1 MDFHVYGTQAVQA
14 IRYVQDNLGGKWSQK
29 EYRQIV
35 NNMTFKQFQLKAKK
49 FFREQLRVTDYIDV
63 NAAALNI
70 RNNIPFRGPTIY
82 ILFAAIVIAS
92 VGLNV
97 NSIPVIIGAM
107 LISPLMSPIIGF
119 GMGLGTNDTQLLL
132 RSLKNLGI
140 MFGISLI
147 ASTLYFLLTPLE
159 TDNPTELLART
170 NPSIY
175 DVMIAFFGGVAGIL
189 ELSRKEKGT
198 VISGVAIATAL
209 MPPLCTVGYGIA
221 NWNWHYAG
229 GALYL
234 FFINCVF
241 IALATFLAV
250 KFLRFPMAEEQH
262 THSRRKIISYSLL
275 IVVVL
280 VPSFFSAYNI
290 VRENRFATEVR
301 HFVKENKTIGSTY
314 IYDYSTDLSV
324 KPYTLTLRLAGEALS
339 QNDRARLY
347 TEADKF
353 GIGHNQ
359 IIFQEDAT
367 IEVRRLNETEIMRD
381 WLSSTE
387 AQLRQRDD
395 SIRSLRAQL
404 DAYRALQ
411 LPSAQIA
418 AELRSQWPEIA
429 GVTLAR
435 SDASVILLLTAAPP
449 KTAGAE
455 TDSVAATLRAEDLE
469 RIHNWLT
476 VRLQEANVEVIVR

>member
-1 MDFHVYGTQAVQA
+1 M
-14 IRYVQDNLGGKWSQK
+14 
-29 EYRQIV
+29 
-35 NNMTFKQFQLKAKK
+35 
-49 FFREQLRVTDYIDV
+49 REQLSLNDYIDV
-63 NAAALNI
+63 EAANVNI
-70 RNNIPFRGPTIY
+70 RTNIPFRGPNIY
-82 ILFAAIVIAS
+82 ILFVAIVIAS

-119 GMGLGTNDTQLLL
+119 GLGLGTNDTKLLL
-132 RSLKNLGI
+132 HSLKNLGI
-140 MFGISLI
+140 MFAISLI
-147 ASTLYFLLTPLE
+147 ASTLYFLVTPLE

-198 VISGVAIATAL
+198 VMSGVAIATAL

-221 NWNWHYAG
+221 NFNWHYAG

-241 IALATFLAV
+241 IALATFIAA
-250 KFLRFPMAEEQH
+250 KFLGFPHAEEADKR
-262 THSRRKIISYSLL
+262 SWRKIVSYSLL
-275 IVVVL
+275 ILVVI

-290 VRENRFATEVR
+290 VRENEFATNVR
-301 HFVKENKTIGSTY
+301 HFVRENKTIGSTY
-314 IYDYSTDLSV
+314 IFDYTTDTSV
-324 KPYTLTLRLAGEALS
+324 KPYQLTLRLAGEALS
-339 QNDRARLY
+339 KDSRAKLY
-347 TEADKF
+347 AEAEKH
-353 GIGHNQ
+353 GIAHTQ

-367 IEVRRLNETEIMRD
+367 IEVRRLNETEIMKD

-395 SIRSLRAQL
+395 SIRVLNAQL
-404 DAYRALQ
+404 DAFKAKI

-418 AELRSQWPEIA
+418 AELKSQWPQISE
-429 GVTLAR
+429 VTLAR
-435 SDASVILLLTAAPP
+435 SDKAVILIVSAHPQKKNKPALQPQ
-449 KTAGAE
+449 E
-455 TDSVAATLRAEDLE
+455 IE
-469 RIHNWLT
+469 RIQKWLA
-476 VRLQEANVEVIVR
+476 VRLQTNNVEVIVREK

>member
-1 MDFHVYGTQAVQA
+1 MTY
-14 IRYVQDNLGGKWSQK
+14 K
-29 EYRQIV
+29 E
-35 NNMTFKQFQLKAKK
+35 LKHKARK

-63 NAAALNI
+63 QAASENI
-70 RNNIPFRGPTIY
+70 RNNIPFRGPTVY

-107 LISPLMSPIIGF
+107 LVSPLMSPIIGF
-119 GMGLGTNDTQLLL
+119 GMGLGTNDTKLLL

-140 MFGISLI
+140 MFAISLI
-147 ASTLYFLLTPLE
+147 ASTLYFLVTPLE

-221 NWNWHYAG
+221 KLNWHYAG

-241 IALATFLAV
+241 IALATYLIV
-250 KFLRFPMAEEQH
+250 KFLRFPVVEEKD
-262 THSRRKIISYSLL
+262 SISWRKAVSYILL
-275 IVVVL
+275 VLVVL
-280 VPSFFSAYNI
+280 VPSFFSGYNI
-290 VRENRFATEVR
+290 VRENRFSTEAR
-301 HFVKENKTIGSTY
+301 HFVKENQTVSGTY
-314 IYDYSTDLSV
+314 IFDYTTNTSV
-324 KPYTLTLRLAGEALS
+324 KPYTLTLRLAGEQLS
-339 QNDRARLY
+339 NDSRAKLY
-347 TEADKF
+347 TEAEKH
-353 GIGHNQ
+353 GIRHEQ

-367 IEVRRLNETEIMRD
+367 IEVRRLNETEIMKD

-387 AQLRQRDD
+387 EQLRQRDD
-395 SIRSLRAQL
+395 SIRSLNAQL
-404 DAYRALQ
+404 DAYEALQ
-411 LPSAQIA
+411 LPSAQIS
-418 AELRSQWPEIA
+418 AELRSQWPEIKK
-429 GVTLAR
+429 VTLAR
-435 SDASVILLLTAAPP
+435 ADSSVILLLTTSS
-449 KTAGAE
+449 KLQQK
-455 TDSVAATLRAEDLE
+455 DIE
-469 RIHNWLT
+469 RIHNWLS
-476 VRLQEANVEVIVR
+476 VRLQTPNVEVIVR

>member
-1 MDFHVYGTQAVQA
+1 MTY
-14 IRYVQDNLGGKWSQK
+14 K
-29 EYRQIV
+29 E
-35 NNMTFKQFQLKAKK
+35 FKHKAQK

-63 NAAALNI
+63 LAASENI
-70 RNNIPFRGPTIY
+70 RNNIPFRGPTVY

-119 GMGLGTNDTQLLL
+119 GMGLGTNDTKLLL

-140 MFGISLI
+140 MFAISLI
-147 ASTLYFLLTPLE
+147 ASTLYFLVTPLE

-221 NWNWHYAG
+221 KLNWHYAG

-241 IALATFLAV
+241 IALATFLVV
-250 KFLRFPMAEEQH
+250 KFLHFPIAEENK
-262 THSRRKIISYSLL
+262 SFSWRKTVSTTILVL
-275 IVVVL
+275 VVL
-280 VPSFFSAYNI
+280 VPSVFSAYSI
-290 VRENRFATEVR
+290 VRENRFATEAR
-301 HFVKENKTIGSTY
+301 RFVKENQTVSGTY
-314 IYDYSTDLSV
+314 IFDYTTDTSV
-324 KPYTLTLRLAGEALS
+324 KPYTLTLRLAGEQLS
-339 QNDRARLY
+339 NDSRAKLY
-347 TEADKF
+347 TEAEKH
-353 GIGHNQ
+353 GIRHEQ

-387 AQLRQRDD
+387 EQLRQRDD
-395 SIRSLRAQL
+395 SIRSLNAQL
-404 DAYRALQ
+404 DAYAALV
-411 LPSAQIA
+411 LPSEQIA
-418 AELRSQWPEIA
+418 AELRSQWPEIDN
-429 GVTLAR
+429 VTLAR
-435 SDASVILLLTAAPP
+435 ADESVILLITM
-449 KTAGAE
+449 KTS
-455 TDSVAATLRAEDLE
+455 DVLRNKDVD

-476 VRLQEANVEVIVR
+476 VRLQTENVEVIVR

>member
-1 MDFHVYGTQAVQA
+1 MT
-14 IRYVQDNLGGKWSQK
+14 RK
-29 EYRQIV
+29 EFIHKSR
-35 NNMTFKQFQLKAKK
+35 K

-63 NAAALNI
+63 QAAGDNI

-82 ILFAAIVIAS
+82 ILFVAIVIAS

-119 GMGLGTNDTQLLL
+119 GMGLGTNDTKLLV

-140 MFGISLI
+140 MFAISLI
-147 ASTLYFLLTPLE
+147 ASTLYFLVTPLE

-221 NWNWHYAG
+221 KLNWHYAG

-241 IALATFLAV
+241 IALATFLVV
-250 KFLRFPMAEEQH
+250 KFLRFPMVVEHETRSWRQ
-262 THSRRKIISYSLL
+262 TISYSLL
-275 IVVVL
+275 ILVVL

-290 VRENRFATEVR
+290 VRENEFAIKAR
-301 HFVKENKTIGSTY
+301 HFIKENQTTGGTY
-314 IYDYSTDLSV
+314 IFDYTTDTSV
-324 KPYTLTLRLAGEALS
+324 KPYQLTIRLAGEKLS
-339 QNDRARLY
+339 NESRAKMY
-347 TEADKF
+347 IEAEKY
-353 GIGHNQ
+353 GIRHEQ

-387 AQLRQRDD
+387 EQLRQRDD
-395 SIRSLRAQL
+395 SIRALNARL
-404 DAYRALQ
+404 DAYEALQ

-418 AELRSQWPEIA
+418 AELRSQWPE
-429 GVTLAR
+429 VTNVLLAR
-435 SDASVILLLTAAPP
+435 SDSSVLLLLTTSA
-449 KTAGAE
+449 KLQKK
-455 TDSVAATLRAEDLE
+455 DIQ
-469 RIHNWLT
+469 RIHNWLSI
-476 VRLQEANVEVIVR
+476 RLKEPNVEVIVR

>member
-1 MDFHVYGTQAVQA
+1 MTY
-14 IRYVQDNLGGKWSQK
+14 K
-29 EYRQIV
+29 E
-35 NNMTFKQFQLKAKK
+35 FKHKARK
-49 FFREQLRVTDYIDV
+49 FFREQLRLTDYIDV
-63 NAAALNI
+63 QAASENI
-70 RNNIPFRGPTIY
+70 RNNIPFRGPTVY

-119 GMGLGTNDTQLLL
+119 GMGLGTNDTKLLL

-140 MFGISLI
+140 MFAISLI
-147 ASTLYFLLTPLE
+147 ASTLYFLVTPLE

-175 DVMIAFFGGVAGIL
+175 YVMIAFFGGVAGIL

-221 NWNWHYAG
+221 KLNWHYAG

-241 IALATFLAV
+241 IALATFLVV
-250 KFLRFPMAEEQH
+250 KFLHFPMAEENE
-262 THSRRKIISYSLL
+262 SFSWRKTVSTTLL
-275 IVVVL
+275 VLVVL

-290 VRENRFATEVR
+290 VRENEFVTQAR
-301 HFVKENKTIGSTY
+301 HFVKENQTVGGTY
-314 IYDYSTDLSV
+314 IFDYTTDTSD
-324 KPYTLTLRLAGEALS
+324 KPYTLTLRLAGEKLS
-339 QNDRARLY
+339 NDSRAKLY
-347 TEADKF
+347 TEAEKHS
-353 GIGHNQ
+353 IRHEQ
-359 IIFQEDAT
+359 IIFKEDAT

-387 AQLRQRDD
+387 EQLRERED
-395 SIRSLRAQL
+395 SIRSLNAQL
-404 DAYRALQ
+404 DAYAALV
-411 LPSAQIA
+411 LPSEQIA
-418 AELRSQWPEIA
+418 AELHSQWPDIKD
-429 GVTLAR
+429 VTLAR
-435 SDASVILLLTAAPP
+435 SDESIILLLSTSDAMQP
-449 KTAGAE
+449 T
-455 TDSVAATLRAEDLE
+455 DLE
-469 RIHNWLT
+469 RIHNWLS
-476 VRLQEANVEVIVR
+476 VRLQASKVEVIVRP

>member
-1 MDFHVYGTQAVQA
+1 MTY
-14 IRYVQDNLGGKWSQK
+14 K
-29 EYRQIV
+29 E
-35 NNMTFKQFQLKAKK
+35 FKHKARK

-63 NAAALNI
+63 QAASENI
-70 RNNIPFRGPTIY
+70 RNNIPFRGPTVY

-119 GMGLGTNDTQLLL
+119 GMGLGTNDTKLLL
-132 RSLKNLGI
+132 HSLKNLGI
-140 MFGISLI
+140 MFAISLI
-147 ASTLYFLLTPLE
+147 ASTLYFLVTPLE

-221 NWNWHYAG
+221 KLNWHYAG

-241 IALATFLAV
+241 IALATFLIV
-250 KFLRFPMAEEQH
+250 KFLHFPLAEEQDKR
-262 THSRRKIISYSLL
+262 SMRKMISYGIL
-275 IVVVL
+275 ILVVL
-280 VPSFFSAYNI
+280 VPSFFSAYSI
-290 VRENRFATEVR
+290 VRENEFTMQAR
-301 HFVKENKTIGSTY
+301 HFVKENKTIGGTY
-314 IYDYSTDLSV
+314 IFDYTTDTSV
-324 KPYTLTLRLAGEALS
+324 KPYTLTLRLAGEKLS
-339 QNDRARLY
+339 NDSRARIY
-347 TEADKF
+347 TEAEKHD
-353 GIGHNQ
+353 IRHEQ

-367 IEVRRLNETEIMRD
+367 IEVRRLNETEIMKD

-387 AQLRQRDD
+387 AQLKQRDD
-395 SIRSLRAQL
+395 SIRSLNAQL
-404 DAYRALQ
+404 DAYAALV
-411 LPSAQIA
+411 LPSEQIA
-418 AELRSQWPEIA
+418 AELRSQWPEIKD
-429 GVTLAR
+429 VTLAR
-435 SDASVILLLTAAPP
+435 ADESIVLLLT
-449 KTAGAE
+449 T
-455 TDSVAATLRAEDLE
+455 TTTLSHTDLE
-469 RIHNWLT
+469 RIHNWLA
-476 VRLQEANVEVIVR
+476 VRLQTKKVEVIVRP

>member
-1 MDFHVYGTQAVQA
+1 MTY
-14 IRYVQDNLGGKWSQK
+14 K
-29 EYRQIV
+29 E
-35 NNMTFKQFQLKAKK
+35 FKSKARK

-63 NAAALNI
+63 QAASENI
-70 RNNIPFRGPTIY
+70 RNNIPFRGPTVY

-119 GMGLGTNDTQLLL
+119 GMGLGTNDTKLLL

-147 ASTLYFLLTPLE
+147 ASTLYFLVTPLE

-221 NWNWHYAG
+221 KLNWHYAG

-241 IALATFLAV
+241 IALATFLVV
-250 KFLRFPMAEEQH
+250 KFLHFPMAEEQDKR
-262 THSRRKIISYSLL
+262 SWRKIVSYSLL
-275 IVVVL
+275 ILVVL
-280 VPSFFSAYNI
+280 VPSVFSAYSI
-290 VRENRFATEVR
+290 VRENRFATEAR
-301 HFVKENKTIGSTY
+301 RFVKENQTVSGTY
-314 IYDYSTDLSV
+314 IFDYTTDTSV
-324 KPYTLTLRLAGEALS
+324 KPYTLTLRLAGEKLS
-339 QNDRARLY
+339 NDSRAKLY
-347 TEADKF
+347 TEAKRH
-353 GIGHNQ
+353 GIRHEQ
-359 IIFQEDAT
+359 IIFEEDAT

-387 AQLRQRDD
+387 EQLRQRDD
-395 SIRSLRAQL
+395 SIRSLNAQL
-404 DAYRALQ
+404 NAYAALV
-411 LPSAQIA
+411 LPSEQIA
-418 AELRSQWPEIA
+418 AELRSQWPEIKD
-429 GVTLAR
+429 VTLAR
-435 SDASVILLLTAAPP
+435 SDESVILLLTTSDALQS
-449 KTAGAE
+449 T
-455 TDSVAATLRAEDLE
+455 DLE
-469 RIHNWLT
+469 RIHNWLS
-476 VRLQEANVEVIVR
+476 VRLQTPKIEVIVR

>member
-1 MDFHVYGTQAVQA
+1 MTY
-14 IRYVQDNLGGKWSQK
+14 K
-29 EYRQIV
+29 E
-35 NNMTFKQFQLKAKK
+35 FKHKARK
-49 FFREQLRVTDYIDV
+49 FFREQLRLTDYIDV
-63 NAAALNI
+63 QAASENI
-70 RNNIPFRGPTIY
+70 RNSIPFRGPTIY

-140 MFGISLI
+140 MFAISLI
-147 ASTLYFLLTPLE
+147 ASTLYFLVTPLE

-221 NWNWHYAG
+221 KLNWHYAG

-250 KFLRFPMAEEQH
+250 KFLHYPVVEEDRR
-262 THSRRKIISYSLL
+262 SWRKIVSYSLL
-275 IVVVL
+275 ILVVL
-280 VPSFFSAYNI
+280 VPSFFSAYSI
-290 VRENRFATEVR
+290 VRENRFSIEAR
-301 HFVKENKTIGSTY
+301 RFVKENQTVSGTY
-314 IYDYSTDLSV
+314 IFDYTTDTSV
-324 KPYTLTLRLAGEALS
+324 KPYSLTLRLAGEQLS
-339 QNDRARLY
+339 NDSRAKLY
-347 TEADKF
+347 TEAEKH
-353 GIGHNQ
+353 GIRHEQ
-359 IIFQEDAT
+359 IIFEEDAT

-387 AQLRQRDD
+387 EQLRQRDD
-395 SIRSLRAQL
+395 SIRSLNTQL
-404 DAYRALQ
+404 DAFIAQ
-411 LPSAQIA
+411 ILPSGQIA
-418 AELRSQWPEIA
+418 AELKSQWPEIKE
-429 GVTLAR
+429 VTLAR
-435 SDASVILLLTAAPP
+435 SDKSVILLLTMSDAISS
-449 KTAGAE
+449 T
-455 TDSVAATLRAEDLE
+455 DLE
-469 RIHNWLT
+469 RIHNWLS
-476 VRLQEANVEVIVR
+476 VRLRTANVEVIVREP

>member
-1 MDFHVYGTQAVQA
+1 MTY
-14 IRYVQDNLGGKWSQK
+14 K
-29 EYRQIV
+29 E
-35 NNMTFKQFQLKAKK
+35 LKHNARK
-49 FFREQLRVTDYIDV
+49 FFREQLRLTDYIDV
-63 NAAALNI
+63 RSASENI

-119 GMGLGTNDTQLLL
+119 GMGLGTNDTKLLL

-140 MFGISLI
+140 MFAISLI
-147 ASTLYFLLTPLE
+147 ASTLYFLVTPLE

-170 NPSIY
+170 NPSID

-221 NWNWHYAG
+221 KLNWHYAG

-241 IALATFLAV
+241 IALATFLMV
-250 KFLRFPMAEEQH
+250 KFLQFPMAEEQDRR
-262 THSRRKIISYSLL
+262 SWRKIISYGLL
-275 IVVVL
+275 ILVVL
-280 VPSFFSAYNI
+280 VPSFFSAYSI
-290 VRENRFATEVR
+290 VRENRFATEAR
-301 HFVKENKTIGSTY
+301 HFVKQNQTTSGTY
-314 IYDYSTDLSV
+314 IFDYTTDTSV
-324 KPYTLTLRLAGEALS
+324 KPYTLTLRLAGEKLS
-339 QNDRARLY
+339 NDSRAKLY
-347 TEADKF
+347 TEAEKH
-353 GIGHNQ
+353 GIRHEQ
-359 IIFQEDAT
+359 IIFEEDAT

-387 AQLRQRDD
+387 EQLRQRDD
-395 SIRSLRAQL
+395 SIRSLNTQL
-404 DAYRALQ
+404 DVYKALT
-411 LPSAQIA
+411 LPSEQIA
-418 AELRSQWPEIA
+418 AELHSQWPEIA
-429 GVTLAR
+429 NVTLAR
-435 SDASVILLLTAAPP
+435 ADESVILLLT
-449 KTAGAE
+449 TS
-455 TDSVAATLRAEDLE
+455 DSISPADLE
-469 RIHNWLT
+469 RIHNWLS
-476 VRLQEANVEVIVR
+476 VRLQEPMVEVIVR